1 MKSQNF
7 MTDGVREVGEG
18 EEELKRPETTDCR
31 RRRGENQG
39 EDQFIIGPAIEN
51 HSCITNAIP
60 FHMFWKFNISS
71 SKEILQISLL

>member
-1 MKSQNF
+1 

-39 EDQFIIGPAIEN
+39 ED
-51 HSCITNAIP
+51 
-60 FHMFWKFNISS
+60 
-71 SKEILQISLL
+71 